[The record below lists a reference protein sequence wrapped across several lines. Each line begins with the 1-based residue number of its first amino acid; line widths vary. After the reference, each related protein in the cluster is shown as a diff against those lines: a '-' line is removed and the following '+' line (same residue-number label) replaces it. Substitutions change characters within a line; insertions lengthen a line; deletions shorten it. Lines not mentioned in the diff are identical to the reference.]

1 MQLFAIL
8 TDPENESL
16 EKAIKGEFPDRYFDF
31 GDGQWFVAGG
41 ATADRVYEKLDN
53 ADKYGDIGSLVVL
66 LIAGRSGYASTK
78 LWEWIAELGC
88 Q

>member
-8 TDPENESL
+8 TDQINENL
-16 EKAIKGEFPDRYFDF
+16 EKAIQEEFPDRHFDF

-41 ATADRVYEKLDN
+41 KTARAVYEKLDN
-53 ADKYGDIGSLVVL
+53 EGKYGDIGSLVVL

-78 LWEWIAELGC
+78 LWEWMVEMGE